1 VHDGLLVLL
10 WSAIFAGGLGACLWL
25 SRRGLPRTAVR
36 DVLHVGAGVWP
47 LGWRAWESPWPAIG
61 VALAGFLALLAV
73 PLLAR
78 RAVAAREIE
87 DSVSGQEEAWSGL
100 VLYGLSAAALTA
112 AGLLGHSPV
121 AAAAGLFA
129 LALGDGLGGLV
140 GRRWG
145 THRFR
150 VPGAKTKTVEGFLVV
165 AVFGALGA
173 LLAGWLFGA
182 PLPASRVL
190 GAGVAAALAEAIA
203 PRATDNLLVPL
214 AVWLVSGGLH
224 VVEVGVRPS

>member
-10 WSAIFAGGLGACLWL
+10 WSAIFAGGLVACLWL
-25 SRRGLPRTAVR
+25 SRRGLPRTSVR

-47 LGWRAWESPWPAIG
+47 LGWPAWHSPWPPVG
-61 VALAGFLALLAV
+61 VALAGFLLLLAV

-78 RAVAAREIE
+78 RAGPARELE
-87 DSVSGQEEAWSGL
+87 DAVSGQEEAWSGL
-100 VLYGLSAAALTA
+100 VLYGVSAAALTA
-112 AGLLGHSPV
+112 VGVLGHAPV

-145 THRFR
+145 RHRFR
-150 VPGAKTKTVEGFLVV
+150 VPWAKTKTVEGFLVV
-165 AVFGALGA
+165 ATFGAIGA
-173 LLAGWLFGA
+173 MLAGWLFGA
-182 PLPASRVL
+182 QLPAARVL

-214 AVWLVSGGLH
+214 AVWLVTGGL
-224 VVEVGVRPS
+224 ESGAPP